1 MPKEALVDGV
11 TKYTDSNYTVPKLK
25 SSASK

>member
-1 MPKEALVDGV
+1 MPKETLVEDV
-11 TKYTDSNYTVPKLK
+11 TIYTDSNYTVIKLK